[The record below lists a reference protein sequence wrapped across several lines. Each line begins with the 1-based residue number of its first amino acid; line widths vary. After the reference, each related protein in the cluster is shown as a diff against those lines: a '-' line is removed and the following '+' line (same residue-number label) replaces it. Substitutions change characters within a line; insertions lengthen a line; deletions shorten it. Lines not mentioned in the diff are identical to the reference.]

1 MSPLPPGSRTRQ
13 KGRLKSGDWSG
24 DAETTPAHGRRIS
37 QAELYNR
44 SAFKQ
49 ATTLLRV
56 AQGITKTSQNVYFR
70 KYIFS
75 IYMIFSK
82 KK

>member
-44 SAFKQ
+44 SARAQHFLK
-49 ATTLLRV
+49 ASKTLLRV
-56 AQGITKTSQNVYFR
+56 AQGGDYKDMSSVLAGQ
-70 KYIFS
+70 
-75 IYMIFSK
+75 
-82 KK
+82 

>member
-44 SAFKQ
+44 SAGTKS
-49 ATTLLRV
+49 LLLSMEDLVKGSTVGYR
-56 AQGITKTSQNVYFR
+56 GRLVYLG
-70 KYIFS
+70 
-75 IYMIFSK
+75 
-82 KK
+82 

>member
-44 SAFKQ
+44 SLLLSKQ
-49 ATTLLRV
+49 DLVKGST
-56 AQGITKTSQNVYFR
+56 GDYKEMS
-70 KYIFS
+70 S
-75 IYMIFSK
+75 ILADQ
-82 KK
+82 